1 MDHWG
6 DPWADETET
15 KTPSKEEF
23 GRKKTIEAP
32 SVLAGFENEAQ
43 WGDLED
49 ADDFG
54 GWPGLSPLNLN
65 DDALLKEGSQPK
77 TRYSSTSAESF
88 DQRPLEDV
96 QQSPPCPP
104 TSHETSAIKD
114 GELDI
119 YLDGDQTAGQKKSE
133 TEHFED
139 WEEHSQITSLGSSP
153 SALES
158 ELSDSNTTIRP
169 GTAPSEASMELEPS
183 TALEDDASTRP
194 STSPSDTSQ
203 PEIQPESPRTSF
215 EEEHVVLKD
224 TLVVTDA
231 PVIKDGLDAEQTTDE
246 DDDFGDFEREEVDP
260 TAEAGAEEL
269 EQSLSSLVSAIFPES
284 KADPE
289 QVTQAENDIANKE
302 DKTTHS
308 TVSFQ
313 PDLSLVEQL
322 FSPPIPLE
330 HLPPAPDSTISSTSA
345 RKAWYRITRKQTMRE
360 FNGGNDDDDYVRVTW
375 INSNIRLEINKIVAR
390 WSAEDR
396 IAGRAV
402 LGGKSAATMFFWDQP
417 ATDSYQGAGQRH
429 PRKQLSLSS
438 SAEFSSPASSKKHN
452 GPAFSTT
459 SPIAQFNWSSS
470 PVSPKTHSTG
480 DTDIAGKKTVTASTP
495 TAPSPLS
502 RKSTHVSKVQG
513 HETKPA
519 SSDMSREVA
528 YRISHKRASQSSGLP
543 ISHPV
548 AAIPPKPTTPSNQL
562 NIPNGDHRSDS
573 SVPAPMEIPNAADL
587 APAEIRPHPTQ
598 ISSMDADPW
607 AGLTRLDTSSEAP
620 PASNIPTLDDDDDWG
635 EMIQSPATPVLQ
647 PTFIPTKEKPLI
659 QNLPP
664 TLRAATPVSPATS
677 LAPTPQSS
685 TTSTPVASA
694 QSYSNPLAT
703 ADFSIF
709 ETPVAPPPRPVPPRA
724 PPSSSALPK
733 HLRHPSI
740 PAPFS
745 SYTLPKPSSNRPAS
759 LPPPHSS
766 VLAPPSAA
774 KRKEDQDAETVRRIV
789 AALPD
794 LSYMLR

>member
-23 GRKKTIEAP
+23 CGKKTIEAP

-43 WGDLED
+43 WGDLEN
-49 ADDFG
+49 ANDFG
-54 GWPGLSPLNLN
+54 GWHGFSPSNSN
-65 DDALLKEGSQPK
+65 DDALLKEGSQLK
-77 TRYSSTSAESF
+77 TRYSLTSAESF

-96 QQSPPCPP
+96 QRSPPCPP
-104 TSHETSAIKD
+104 TSHETSAIKN

-119 YLDGDQTAGQKKSE
+119 YLDGDQMAGQKKSE

-153 SALES
+153 SALEN

-169 GTAPSEASMELEPS
+169 GAAPSEVSMELEPS
-183 TALEDDASTRP
+183 TTLEDDASTRP

-224 TLVVTDA
+224 TPVTTDVL
-231 PVIKDGLDAEQTTDE
+231 VIKDELDAEQTTDE
-246 DDDFGDFEREEVDP
+246 DDDFGDFEQEEVDP
-260 TAEAGAEEL
+260 TAEAGAEEP
-269 EQSLSSLVSAIFPES
+269 EQSLGSLVSAVFPES
-284 KADPE
+284 KAGPE
-289 QVTQAENDIANKE
+289 QVTQAENDIAYKE

-313 PDLSLVEQL
+313 PDLSLVGQL
-322 FSPPIPLE
+322 FSPPTPLE
-330 HLPPAPDSTISSTSA
+330 NLPPVPDSTISSTSA

-360 FNGGNDDDDYVRVTW
+360 FNSGNDDDDYVRVTW
-375 INSNIRLEINKIVAR
+375 INSNIRLEISKIVAR

-402 LGGKSAATMFFWDQP
+402 LGGKSAASMFFWDQP
-417 ATDSYQGAGQRH
+417 ATDLDQGVGQRH
-429 PRKQLSLSS
+429 PRKRLPLSS
-438 SAEFSSPASSKKHN
+438 SAEFSSPISSKKHS
-452 GPAFSTT
+452 GLAFSTT
-459 SPIAQFNWSSS
+459 SPIVQFNWSSS
-470 PVSPKTHSTG
+470 PTSPKTHSTDG
-480 DTDIAGKKTVTASTP
+480 TDIAGKRTVTASTP

-513 HETKPA
+513 HERKPV
-519 SSDMSREVA
+519 SLNMSGEVT
-528 YRISHKRASQSSGLP
+528 YKISHRRASQSSGLP

-548 AAIPPKPTTPSNQL
+548 ATIPPKPTTPSNQL
-562 NIPNGDHRSDS
+562 NIPNDYHLSGS
-573 SVPAPMEIPNAADL
+573 SLPAPMKIPNAVDP
-587 APAEIRPHPTQ
+587 APTEIHPHLTQ
-598 ISSMDADPW
+598 ISSMDIDPW
-607 AGLTRLDTSSEAP
+607 AGLTRLDTSSEALT
-620 PASNIPTLDDDDDWG
+620 ASNIPTLDDDDDWG

-647 PTFIPTKEKPLI
+647 PKEKPLI
-659 QNLPP
+659 QNLQP
-664 TLRAATPVSPATS
+664 TLRAAKPVSPATS
-677 LAPTPQSS
+677 LVSTPQSS
-685 TTSTPVASA
+685 TAPTSTTVASA
-694 QSYSNPLAT
+694 QPYSNPLAT

-709 ETPVAPPPRPVPPRA
+709 ETPAAPPPRPAPPRA
-724 PPSSSALPK
+724 PPSSSALPR

-745 SYTLPKPSSNRPAS
+745 SYTLPKLSSNRPAS
-759 LPPPHSS
+759 LPPLHSS
-766 VLAPPSAA
+766 VLASPSAT

>member
-23 GRKKTIEAP
+23 GGKKTIEAP

-49 ADDFG
+49 ANDFG
-54 GWPGLSPLNLN
+54 GWPGFSPPNLN
-65 DDALLKEGSQPK
+65 DNALLKEGSQPK
-77 TRYSSTSAESF
+77 TTYKSTSAES
-88 DQRPLEDV
+88 RPLEDV

-104 TSHETSAIKD
+104 TPHKTSAIKN

-119 YLDGDQTAGQKKSE
+119 YLDGDQMAGRKKLE

-169 GTAPSEASMELEPS
+169 SAAPSEASMELEPS
-183 TALEDDASTRP
+183 TTLEDDASTRP

-215 EEEHVVLKD
+215 EEEHIVLKD
-224 TLVVTDA
+224 TLVITDV
-231 PVIKDGLDAEQTTDE
+231 PVIKDGLDAEQTADE
-246 DDDFGDFEREEVDP
+246 DDDFGDFEQEEVDP
-260 TAEAGAEEL
+260 TAEAGVEES
-269 EQSLSSLVSAIFPES
+269 EQSLSSFVSAVFPES
-284 KADPE
+284 KAGPE
-289 QVTQAENDIANKE
+289 QVTQAENDIAYKE
-302 DKTTHS
+302 DKATHS
-308 TVSFQ
+308 AVSFQ
-313 PDLSLVEQL
+313 PDLSLVGQL
-322 FSPPIPLE
+322 FSPPTPLE
-330 HLPPAPDSTISSTSA
+330 HLPPVPDSTISSTSA

-360 FNGGNDDDDYVRVTW
+360 FNSGNDDDGYVRVTW
-375 INSNIRLEINKIVAR
+375 INSNIRLEISKIVAR

-402 LGGKSAATMFFWDQP
+402 LGGKSAAAMFFWDRP
-417 ATDSYQGAGQRH
+417 ATDSDQGAGQRH
-429 PRKQLSLSS
+429 PRKRLPLSLST
-438 SAEFSSPASSKKHN
+438 EFSSPVSSKKHN
-452 GPAFSTT
+452 GLAFSTT

-470 PVSPKTHSTG
+470 PASPKTHSTD
-480 DTDIAGKKTVTASTP
+480 DTDIAGKRTVTASTP

-502 RKSTHVSKVQG
+502 RKSTHASKVPG
-513 HETKPA
+513 HERKPV
-519 SSDMSREVA
+519 SLNMSGEVS
-528 YRISHKRASQSSGLP
+528 YKISHERASQNSGLP

-548 AAIPPKPTTPSNQL
+548 ATIPPKPTTPSNQPD
-562 NIPNGDHRSDS
+562 IPNDYHRSGS
-573 SVPAPMEIPNAADL
+573 SLPAPMKTPNAADP
-587 APAEIRPHPTQ
+587 APTEIHPHPTQ
-598 ISSMDADPW
+598 SSPMDIDPW
-607 AGLTRLDTSSEAP
+607 AGLTRLDTSSEAL

-659 QNLPP
+659 QNLQP
-664 TLRAATPVSPATS
+664 TLRAATPVSLATS
-677 LAPTPQSS
+677 LASTPQSS
-685 TTSTPVASA
+685 TAPTSTTVASA
-694 QSYSNPLAT
+694 QPYSNPLAT

-709 ETPVAPPPRPVPPRA
+709 ETPATPPPRPAPPRA
-724 PPSSSALPK
+724 SPSSSALPR
-733 HLRHPSI
+733 HLRHPSV
-740 PAPFS
+740 PAPSS
-745 SYTLPKPSSNRPAS
+745 SYTLPKPSSSRPAS

-774 KRKEDQDAETVRRIV
+774 KRKEDQDAETIRRIV